1 MTMSKN
7 EAADYRIESTGTVV
21 FRLTP
26 VPIKHRH
33 HFQDRALAVAMA
45 VKGVTDP
52 PGSEIR
58 VVHVPSGEVIF
69 RLPAKPQ
76 ANDDDA

>member
-1 MTMSKN
+1 MLKN
-7 EAADYRIESTGTVV
+7 DIADYRIESTGTVM

-26 VPIKHRH
+26 GPGNNLH
-33 HFQDRALAVAMA
+33 HFQDRAMAVAMA

-69 RLPAKPQ
+69 RVPAVAP
-76 ANDDDA
+76 ANDEEP

>member
-1 MTMSKN
+1 MLN
-7 EAADYRIESTGTVV
+7 NDIAEYRIESTGTVV

-26 VPIKHRH
+26 APARQRH
-33 HFQDRALAVAMA
+33 HFQDRAMAVAMA

-69 RLPAKPQ
+69 RMPAMAPTR
-76 ANDDDA
+76 DTEP

>member
-1 MTMSKN
+1 MTTQKRES
-7 EAADYRIESTGTVV
+7 ADYRIESTGTVW

-26 VPIKHRH
+26 VPGNHRH
-33 HFQDRALAVAMA
+33 HFRDRAMAVAMA
-45 VKGVTDP
+45 VKGITDP

-69 RLPAKPQ
+69 RLPAVRQ
-76 ANDDDA
+76 ADGDVA

>member
-1 MTMSKN
+1 MLN
-7 EAADYRIESTGTVV
+7 NDIAEYRIESTGTVL

-26 VPIKHRH
+26 APGKQRH
-33 HFQDRALAVAMA
+33 HFRDRALAVAMA

-58 VVHVPSGEVIF
+58 VVHVPTGEVIF
-69 RLPAKPQ
+69 RMPALPPASG
-76 ANDDDA
+76 AET